1 MYFKGKTNHKGKG
14 PPRTFVNVYSSE
26 LMGMEI
32 QQQEPLPTF
41 SASTLGDHEGML
53 DCGATASAG
62 PDVAVR
68 GLIQAVL
75 SQDKAAIIEIDKS
88 ARPYFRYGNGKWGRA
103 WYRVHISS
111 MASGSLRKFSIYAL
125 PNPPDMAQP
134 RFTRAMLVPILVGM
148 DHLGDNGAALMVDFN
163 TGMALN
169 TLEENPQPYQLRRN
183 HKGHCVMDIKQ
194 YLTGGNHNHAGHAT
208 IRVVANRRSEQFE
221 SRVLEFHPVVF
232 MKILKKKTNML

>member
-68 GLIQAVL
+68 GLIQAAL

-88 ARPYFRYGNGKWGRA
+88 TRPYFTG
-103 WYRVHISS
+103 
-111 MASGSLRKFSIYAL
+111 LF
-125 PNPPDMAQP
+125 
-134 RFTRAMLVPILVGM
+134 LV
-148 DHLGDNGAALMVDFN
+148 
-163 TGMALN
+163 
-169 TLEENPQPYQLRRN
+169 
-183 HKGHCVMDIKQ
+183 
-194 YLTGGNHNHAGHAT
+194 
-208 IRVVANRRSEQFE
+208 RS
-221 SRVLEFHPVVF
+221 
-232 MKILKKKTNML
+232 